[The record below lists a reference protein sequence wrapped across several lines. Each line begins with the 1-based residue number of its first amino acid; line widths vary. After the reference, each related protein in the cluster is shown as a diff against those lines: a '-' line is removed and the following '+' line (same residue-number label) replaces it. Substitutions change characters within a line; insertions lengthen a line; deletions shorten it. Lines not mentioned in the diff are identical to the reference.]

1 MHLERN
7 SIFVAIFAIAMAY
20 IESAVVVYLRAFYGI
35 EDLMKDINFTPDKYT
50 FIEIGREAATLIM
63 LTAAGLIAGKSKSQK
78 TGYVLFAFGIWDIFY
93 YIWLFVFIEW
103 PKSLLEWDI
112 LFLIPLP
119 WWAPVIAPVL
129 ISALMILEGY
139 VLITK
144 IIYKITIPDWIILA
158 LSILILLYTFME
170 DSIKVI
176 LTGIG
181 DLTKLLPSGF
191 NWLLFAAGYAGLIL
205 VCIRI
210 FYLNRKNLQL
220 NSGSD

>member
-63 LTAAGLIAGKSKSQK
+63 LTATGLIAGKSKSQK

-139 VLITK
+139 VLIRE

-170 DSIKVI
+170 DSIKII

-191 NWLLFAAGYAGLIL
+191 NWLLFAAGYASLIL

-220 NSGSD
+220 NSGSN